1 MATTQEMSKLAG
13 KIDHLV
19 LKLDDVPYH
28 SKITSEKKANLE
40 RWMAS
45 GEQLIRS
52 IIGVTA

>member
-1 MATTQEMSKLAG
+1 MATTQEMLKLAD

-19 LKLDDVPYH
+19 LKLDAVPYH
-28 SKITSEKKANLE
+28 SKITSEKKANIEQWL
-40 RWMAS
+40 AS